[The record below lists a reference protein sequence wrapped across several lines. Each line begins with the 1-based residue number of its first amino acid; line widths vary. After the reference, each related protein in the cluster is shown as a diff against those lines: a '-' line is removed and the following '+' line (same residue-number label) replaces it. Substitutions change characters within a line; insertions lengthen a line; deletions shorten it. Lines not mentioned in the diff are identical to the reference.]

1 MDEHIGEEL
10 RSEDAAEQIG
20 MSRSYF
26 STRFK
31 EMTGE
36 TFHQYVIHRKMKAA
50 AERIE
55 EGGKS
60 ITQIATEL
68 GYDNFHYFARVF
80 ARSMGVTLP
89 NIEKR
94 EKMSDFHR
102 TFFCDKKHLVNQKQ
116 YHLAGY
122 GCRR

>member
-1 MDEHIGEEL
+1 
-10 RSEDAAEQIG
+10 

-55 EGGKS
+55 EGGR
-60 ITQIATEL
+60 AL
-68 GYDNFHYFARVF
+68 P
-80 ARSMGVTLP
+80 RSPPNLDMTISTILQEYCKGAWGVTLP

-102 TFFCDKKHLVNQKQ
+102 TFFL
-116 YHLAGY
+116 
-122 GCRR
+122 

>member
-1 MDEHIGEEL
+1 
-10 RSEDAAEQIG
+10 
-20 MSRSYF
+20 
-26 STRFK
+26 
-31 EMTGE
+31 MTGE

-80 ARSMGVTLP
+80 AREHGVILP

-94 EKMSDFHR
+94 EKMSDFIGH
-102 TFFCDKKHLVNQKQ
+102 FCDKKTFGKSETISSGRIWV
-116 YHLAGY
+116 
-122 GCRR
+122 

>member
-1 MDEHIGEEL
+1 MWMSTSGEEL

-60 ITQIATEL
+60 ITQIRHPNL
-68 GYDNFHYFARVF
+68 DIDNFHYFARVF
-80 ARSMGVTLP
+80 AR
-89 NIEKR
+89 E
-94 EKMSDFHR
+94 H
-102 TFFCDKKHLVNQKQ
+102 
-116 YHLAGY
+116 
-122 GCRR
+122 GCNPSEYRKERKNV